1 MTEENIATVNARPR
15 IRLQNEL
22 RPELNSSLLDM
33 RINLPL
39 SGMAN
44 AEVRFVNWRS
54 NSADGDADFAFQT
67 IEHGNRLEIL
77 AGDSD
82 ADPLFSG
89 EITAI
94 EERYGEGAPQLVL
107 LAEDLL
113 HHLARIRHNRVFEDM
128 SLDDV
133 ITSLVR
139 DLGLENDIQVS
150 QLQSTWHQM
159 NESNLAFIARLL
171 APYDVSLRIDNGRLR
186 AKAEE
191 PDAQPEPLHAQNNIQ
206 HLRIAADLNHQPTR
220 AQVKGFDLGT
230 DADSDSENDDFP
242 GASDTKATDMLQ
254 DLSWGQTEIFP
265 QPFARTQMEAQ
276 DWAKGRFHQKAKR
289 FLYGDILCSGI
300 AGMRVGREVELQGVS
315 QRLQGKYQVVDCQH
329 CFDAQRG
336 YITHL
341 KVQRGGWSG

>member
-1 MTEENIATVNARPR
+1 MTEENIATINARPR

-22 RPELNSSLLDM
+22 RPELNSALLDM

-39 SGMAN
+39 NGMAN
-44 AEVRFVNWRS
+44 AEVRFVNWCS
-54 NSADGDADFAFQT
+54 NSADGDADFAFQA
-67 IEHGNRLEIL
+67 IEHGNRLEIM
-77 AGDSD
+77 AGDSN
-82 ADPLFSG
+82 ADPLFIG

-94 EERYGEGAPQLVL
+94 EERYGEGAPQLIL

-113 HHLARIRHNRVFEDM
+113 HRLARIRHNRVFEGM
-128 SLDDV
+128 SLDEV

-139 DLGLENDIQVS
+139 DLGLKNDIQVS
-150 QLQSTWHQM
+150 RLQSTWHQM
-159 NESNLAFIARLL
+159 NESNLAFITRVL
-171 APYDVSLRIDNGRLR
+171 APYDVSLRIDNGKLR
-186 AKAEE
+186 AKVEE
-191 PDAQPEPLHAQNNIQ
+191 PDARPEPLHAQNNIQ
-206 HLRIAADLNHQPTR
+206 HLRIVADLNHQPIR
-220 AQVKGFDLGT
+220 AQIKGFDLET
-230 DADSDSENDDFP
+230 DSNSDSEHDDLP
-242 GASDTKATDMLQ
+242 GVSVTKAADMLQ
-254 DLSWGQTEIFP
+254 DLSWGQAEIFP

-276 DWAKGRFHQKAKR
+276 DWAKGRFYQKAKR

-336 YITHL
+336 YVTHL